1 MENREVAARVDL
13 LVAQVQVLASRLE
26 TRIPLVDG
34 FDDRIAR
41 AESLEK
47 SLASVALKLAGTK
60 ALTSWVPGAVA
71 GAVAGATVAWVFF
84 HSALA
89 LAH

>member
-1 MENREVAARVDL
+1 MEDIRAQLRVLTDQIQVLAARV
-13 LVAQVQVLASRLE
+13 E

-41 AESLEK
+41 AEALEK
-47 SLASVALKLAGTK
+47 SLASALLKVAAARTLS
-60 ALTSWVPGAVA
+60 SWIPGAVA